1 MPGPG
6 STSSTTPVKTT
17 DPPAIATPSQR
28 IGCGSRRQ
36 PERSNEGAANDGAV
50 MGEGTGEI
58 D

>member
-17 DPPAIATPSQR
+17 DPPASATPSQR

-36 PERSNEGAANDGAV
+36 PERSNEGAVNEGAV
-50 MGEGTGEI
+50 MGKGTGDI